1 MNGVGVFLGPIS
13 DGAAGTAVNL
23 KRSGKLSQGGSTP
36 PKENEIRG
44 PRPAAAGWGDTTAPW
59 MTSGILLLQ
68 WQAGERMDSSPVRWS
83 GAADERG
90 RPYPNSGNGGKKLKW
105 FMRKKPAAQPPALQK
120 PQGQPLSLPL
130 DPGPPQPRL
139 RGVADHLEQVV
150 LPRRCHRHGP
160 GGPVPDI
167 HRIRHAHRPLSRQC
181 MPGGMQKCPCLKKAC
196 SASVAIHFPD
206 S

>member
-105 FMRKKPAAQPPALQK
+105 FMRKKPAAQPPEVQLRD
-120 PQGQPLSLPL
+120 LSLIHISEPT
-130 DPGPPQPRL
+130 
-139 RGVADHLEQVV
+139 
-150 LPRRCHRHGP
+150 RR
-160 GGPVPDI
+160 
-167 HRIRHAHRPLSRQC
+167 S
-181 MPGGMQKCPCLKKAC
+181 
-196 SASVAIHFPD
+196 
-206 S
+206 